1 MNKEDQ
7 ILEILA
13 QMQQDISGLKAG
25 QANLEA
31 GQAKLEAGQAKL
43 EAGQAAMR
51 ADITDMRADIAEVKN
66 RVLKLETAQENVV
79 LPKLQLLAEGQTTIQ
94 RQIQNLS
101 VVDRMQQDIDTLKAA
116 VSYLSNELR
125 ALKEAM

>member
-1 MNKEDQ
+1 MNNEEK

-25 QANLEA
+25 QA
-31 GQAKLEAGQAKL
+31 KLEAGQATL

-51 ADITDMRADIAEVKN
+51 ADIAEVKT

-79 LPKLQLLAEGQTTIQ
+79 LPKLQLLAEGQATIQ

>member
-1 MNKEDQ
+1 MNNEEK

-25 QANLEA
+25 QA
-31 GQAKLEAGQAKL
+31 KLEAGQAKL
-43 EAGQAAMR
+43 EAGQATLEAGQ
-51 ADITDMRADIAEVKN
+51 AAMRADIAEVKT
-66 RVLKLETAQENVV
+66 RVLKLETAQENIV
-79 LPKLQLLAEGQTTIQ
+79 LPKLQLLAEGQATIQ

-125 ALKEAM
+125 TLKEAM